1 MKKVFRVHQIPENSI
16 IVNGFGKI
24 SYWDTYQIQLRSYDY
39 SIDKITTDIFKAP
52 QWVDRL
58 MKIRD
63 GVVQVFGLKTSDKN
77 GNIEPSYSIGSKAG
91 YFTVIDRN
99 ENEIVMA
106 ENDKHL
112 NFRTSVLVEK
122 SAENSLV
129 YLSTLVQFNNFF
141 GWLYFL
147 PVKPFHRI
155 IIQSLLKK
163 YAHENWTNVISGENA
178 LHRNYNPGSYP

>member
-1 MKKVFRVHQIPENSI
+1 MKKVNRVQQIPENSI

-24 SYWDTYQIQLRSYDY
+24 SYWDTYQVQLQSNDY
-39 SIDKITTDIFKAP
+39 SVDKITTDIFKAP
-52 QWVDRL
+52 TWVDSL
-58 MKIRD
+58 MSIRNRI
-63 GVVQVFGLKTSDKN
+63 VSVFGLKTGAKVTATE
-77 GNIEPSYSIGSKAG
+77 ITYSIGSKIG
-91 YFTVIDRN
+91 YFTVSDRN

-122 SAENSLV
+122 YPENSLV

-163 YAHENWTNVISGENA
+163 YVNEN
-178 LHRNYNPGSYP
+178 